1 MAIKATAQIEW
12 LTPQN
17 RQKPYW
23 HKTALL
29 FSGQSDIVAAR
40 FNDRKAWMAR
50 VASIKY
56 YINHIYRAFF
66 SIFSNAKAG
75 GNKAIG
81 ECINEF

>member
-1 MAIKATAQIEW
+1 MVSKQRSVTLITHLRKCS
-12 LTPQN
+12 L
-17 RQKPYW
+17 

-50 VASIKY
+50 VVSIKY